1 MVKFIKVNDIPTHEV
16 LIIPI
21 AERVKIQ
28 TSGST
33 TVTQVR
39 YGTSNTGINIV
50 AITHAGTSNTS
61 INIIT
66 ITHAPMASSSDTA
79 MIDWLTKQFIAANQ
93 QPWSEPMYNV
103 SASDAP
109 YSISNIVLS

>member
-16 LIIPI
+16 LIIPV
-21 AERVKIQ
+21 EEMLLIQ
-28 TSGST
+28 GSSAT
-33 TVTQVR
+33 FTQIR
-39 YGTSNTGINIV
+39 YGTT
-50 AITHAGTSNTS
+50 NTS
-61 INIIT
+61 INIIG
-66 ITHAPMASSSDTA
+66 INHDAMPNASDTA

-93 QPWSEPMYNV
+93 RPWSEPMYNV

>member
-21 AERVKIQ
+21 AEMVKIQ

-39 YGTSNTGINIV
+39 YGTSNT
-50 AITHAGTSNTS
+50 S
-61 INIIT
+61 INIIA
-66 ITHAPMASSSDTA
+66 ITHDALPSATDTT
-79 MIDWLTKQFIAANQ
+79 MIDWVTKQFIAANQ
-93 QPWSEPMYNV
+93 RPWSEPMYNV

>member
-21 AERVKIQ
+21 AEMLKIQ
-28 TSGST
+28 GNTAT
-33 TVTQVR
+33 FTEIR
-39 YGTSNTGINIV
+39 YGTV
-50 AITHAGTSNTS
+50 NTS
-61 INIIT
+61 INIIG
-66 ITHAPMASSSDTA
+66 ISHDAMPSASDTA

-93 QPWSEPMYNV
+93 RPWSEPMYNV

>member
-1 MVKFIKVNDIPTHEV
+1 MVKFIKVNDIPTYGS

-21 AERVKIQ
+21 AEMVKIQ

-33 TVTQVR
+33 SAVTQVR
-39 YGTSNTGINIV
+39 YGTT
-50 AITHAGTSNTS
+50 NTS
-61 INIIT
+61 INIIS
-66 ITHAPMASSSDTA
+66 ITHAPMPSASDTA
-79 MIDWLTKQFIAANQ
+79 MVDWVTKQFIAANQ
-93 QPWSEPMYNV
+93 QPWSDPMYNV

>member
-1 MVKFIKVNDIPTHEV
+1 MVKFIKVNDIPTYEV

-21 AERVKIQ
+21 AEMVTIQ
-28 TSGST
+28 TSSA

-39 YGTSNTGINIV
+39 YGTSNTN
-50 AITHAGTSNTS
+50 
-61 INIIT
+61 INIISL
-66 ITHAPMASSSDTA
+66 THAPMASSSDTA
-79 MIDWLTKQFIAANQ
+79 MIDWVTKQFIAANQ
-93 QPWSEPMYNV
+93 RPWSEPMYNV

>member
-1 MVKFIKVNDIPTHEV
+1 MVKFIKVNDIPSHEV

-21 AERVKIQ
+21 AEMLRVQI
-28 TSGST
+28 SSS

-39 YGTSNTGINIV
+39 YSTANTQ
-50 AITHAGTSNTS
+50 
-61 INIIT
+61 INIIS
-66 ITHAPMASSSDTA
+66 ITHEAMPSSSSTF
-79 MIDWLTKQFIAANQ
+79 MVDWVTKQFIAANQ
-93 QPWSEPMYNV
+93 RPWSEPMYNV

>member
-1 MVKFIKVNDIPTHEV
+1 MVKFIKVNDIPTYEV

-21 AERVKIQ
+21 AEMVKIQ

-39 YGTSNTGINIV
+39 YGTSNDGINIV
-50 AITHAGTSNTS
+50 AITHA
-61 INIIT
+61 
-66 ITHAPMASSSDTA
+66 PMPSASDTA
-79 MIDWLTKQFIAANQ
+79 MVDWVTKQFIAANQ
-93 QPWSEPMYNV
+93 QPWSDPMYNV

>member
-21 AERVKIQ
+21 AEMVKIEAANPP
-28 TSGST
+28 ST

-39 YGTSNTGINIV
+39 YGTSNTGINI
-50 AITHAGTSNTS
+50 
-61 INIIT
+61 IT
-66 ITHAPMASSSDTA
+66 ITHAPMASTSDTA
-79 MIDWLTKQFIAANQ
+79 MIDWVTKQFIAANQ
-93 QPWSEPMYNV
+93 RPWSEPMYNV

>member
-21 AERVKIQ
+21 ASMVKIQ
-28 TSGST
+28 TSSLVGRT
-33 TVTQVR
+33 DIVYR
-39 YGTSNTGINIV
+39 TGDAGLDRCQIS
-50 AITHAGTSNTS
+50 HAAMPS
-61 INIIT
+61 
-66 ITHAPMASSSDTA
+66 ASDTA
-79 MIDWLTKQFIAANQ
+79 MIDWLTRQFIAANQ

-109 YSISNIVLS
+109 YSISNIEIA

>member
-21 AERVKIQ
+21 AEMVKIETQ
-28 TSGST
+28 TT
-33 TVTQVR
+33 TVSRVR
-39 YGTSNTGINIV
+39 YGTSNTGINIID
-50 AITHAGTSNTS
+50 ITHN
-61 INIIT
+61 
-66 ITHAPMASSSDTA
+66 PMPSSSDTA
-79 MIDWLTKQFIAANQ
+79 MVDWLTKQFISANQ

>member
-1 MVKFIKVNDIPTHEV
+1 MVKFIKVNDIPMHEV

-21 AERVKIQ
+21 AEMVKIQ

-39 YGTSNTGINIV
+39 YGTSNNTINII
-50 AITHAGTSNTS
+50 AITHDALPSAT
-61 INIIT
+61 
-66 ITHAPMASSSDTA
+66 DTA
-79 MIDWLTKQFIAANQ
+79 MVDWVTKQFILANQ

>member
-16 LIIPI
+16 LIIPV
-21 AERVKIQ
+21 EELLKIQ
-28 TSGST
+28 ISSA
-33 TVTQVR
+33 TVSQVR
-39 YGTSNTGINIV
+39 YGTT
-50 AITHAGTSNTS
+50 NTS
-61 INIIT
+61 INIIS

-79 MIDWLTKQFIAANQ
+79 MVDWLTKQFIAANQ
-93 QPWSEPMYNV
+93 RPWSEPMYNV